1 MKSVTPPERWNSLE
15 KIWTEAW
22 TMLARAVSDGKNPL
36 RTPVLGTVGPEGSH
50 LRTVVLRRVV
60 EAERLI
66 MINTDLRSPKVQD
79 IQAQPRLSWL
89 FYHPEEKI
97 QLRLGGQAGL
107 LQTGPLVDE
116 EWSRLSP
123 LNQRDCCTVE
133 PPGSPLSTPS
143 SGLPENFGQTPNPDE
158 SEIGRRNFVVVRCQ
172 VDFMDWLLLQEA
184 GHLRAQFTWQENG
197 LSATWVVP

>member
-1 MKSVTPPERWNSLE
+1 MKSLTPPERWNSLE

-22 TMLARAVSDGKNPL
+22 GMLAGAVSDSKNPL
-36 RTPVLGTVGPEGSH
+36 RTPVLGTVGPEESH

-66 MINTDLRSPKVQD
+66 LINTDLRSSKIQD

-89 FYHPEEKI
+89 FYHPQERV
-97 QLRLGGQAGL
+97 QFRLAGQANL
-107 LQTGPLVDE
+107 LQAGPMIDE

-123 LNQRDCCTVE
+123 LNWRDYCTVE
-133 PPGSPLSTPS
+133 PPGSPLSGPG
-143 SGLPENFGQTPNPDE
+143 SGLPDNFGQEPIPAE
-158 SEIGRRNFVVVRCQ
+158 AEIGRKNFVVVVCQ
-172 VDFMDWLLLQEA
+172 VDFLDWLLLQEA
-184 GHLRAQFTWQENG
+184 GHLRAQFTWQDNK